1 MDARL
6 LVLLAMKPRSNK
18 RQLARALMDHDITA
32 DPSAVNGRLYALER
46 QGRVTKIDGTPPLW
60 SLAQGQVAA
69 ASLDAASPDRARV
82 TGASFPASL
91 EVPHTRT
98 LRQWQEEAL
107 AAWISHDHLGVVQAV
122 TGTGKTQVGI
132 EAINLQLARKG
143 KSLVLVPTRA
153 LVTQWH
159 KQLRTTFGACVGQ
172 RGDGY
177 KDTFRTRDVIV
188 STVQSAMDGLDLQG
202 REGLLV
208 ADECHRYGADQWS
221 RALDPQYQRRLG
233 LSATYERGD
242 EGDGD
247 YLAPYFGSI
256 PIYDIDFRRAIRD
269 EVVVPFRLAFV
280 GVRLS
285 FQDQAT
291 YNTQSE
297 IMKKKF
303 GILVNTCGAPKETPA
318 AFMKFVAMAAQ
329 GKLDDEA
336 TWPARAYASA
346 MTKRRAILADNER
359 KRSLL
364 RDIAPAMNPRAGTLI
379 FTQTKAAAQDSA
391 NAVAEATGAKTAAIY
406 GDLDAKERESIL
418 EAFRER
424 QTTVLSAPRVLDE
437 GIDVPDA
444 DLGVVLAASNGR
456 RQMIQRMGRVL
467 RQAPGKPFARLVVFF
482 AEGTQEDPAVG
493 AHEGFIDLAWDVAE
507 RKQIFRGAHQPNEVI
522 QFLTQ

>member
-1 MDARL
+1 
-6 LVLLAMKPRSNK
+6 
-18 RQLARALMDHDITA
+18 
-32 DPSAVNGRLYALER
+32 
-46 QGRVTKIDGTPPLW
+46 
-60 SLAQGQVAA
+60 
-69 ASLDAASPDRARV
+69 
-82 TGASFPASL
+82 
-91 EVPHTRT
+91 
-98 LRQWQEEAL
+98 
-107 AAWISHDHLGVVQAV
+107 
-122 TGTGKTQVGI
+122 
-132 EAINLQLARKG
+132 
-143 KSLVLVPTRA
+143 
-153 LVTQWH
+153 
-159 KQLRTTFGACVGQ
+159 
-172 RGDGY
+172 
-177 KDTFRTRDVIV
+177 
-188 STVQSAMDGLDLQG
+188 
-202 REGLLV
+202 
-208 ADECHRYGADQWS
+208 
-221 RALDPQYQRRLG
+221 
-233 LSATYERGD
+233 
-242 EGDGD
+242 
-247 YLAPYFGSI
+247 
-256 PIYDIDFRRAIRD
+256 
-269 EVVVPFRLAFV
+269 V